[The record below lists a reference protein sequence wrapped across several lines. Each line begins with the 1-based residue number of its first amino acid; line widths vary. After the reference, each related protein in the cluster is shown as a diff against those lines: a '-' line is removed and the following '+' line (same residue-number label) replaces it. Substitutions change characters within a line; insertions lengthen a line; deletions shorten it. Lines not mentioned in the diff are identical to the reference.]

1 MKRIKLKKLKKKK
14 INTKLS
20 IILFIIVIGLVLSYM
35 LINYI
40 SKKINPFYMSY
51 AETEVNKILTEIIN
65 NSVTEEVEKEM
76 AKLREEFIADNP
88 DFDENNEEWKEKLE
102 QYINED
108 KMYYTYEEFNDYDY
122 IEYET
127 FVDTFETPQ
136 GEKVVSFGYYG

>member
-1 MKRIKLKKLKKKK
+1 MKTIRQGCFET
-14 INTKLS
+14 NSSSTHS
-20 IILFIIVIGLVLSYM
+20 ITMCMVSDYEKWKNGEMYWHRWNDELV
-35 LINYI
+35 
-40 SKKINPFYMSY
+40 SK
-51 AETEVNKILTEIIN
+51 
-65 NSVTEEVEKEM
+65 EEVEKEM

-136 GEKVVSFGYYG
+136 GEKVVSFGYYGSDY

>member
-1 MKRIKLKKLKKKK
+1 MRTVRRGTFET
-14 INTKLS
+14 NSSSTHS
-20 IILFIIVIGLVLSYM
+20 ITMCMESDYEKWKNGEMYWHRWNDELV
-35 LINYI
+35 
-40 SKKINPFYMSY
+40 SK
-51 AETEVNKILTEIIN
+51 
-65 NSVTEEVEKEM
+65 EEVEKEM
-76 AKLREEFIADNP
+76 AKLREEFIAYNP

-136 GEKVVSFGYYG
+136 GEKVVSFGYYGSDY

>member
-1 MKRIKLKKLKKKK
+1 MKTVRLGTFET
-14 INTKLS
+14 NSSSTHS
-20 IILFIIVIGLVLSYM
+20 ITMCMESDYEKWKNGEMYWNRWNDELV
-35 LINYI
+35 
-40 SKKINPFYMSY
+40 SK
-51 AETEVNKILTEIIN
+51 
-65 NSVTEEVEKEM
+65 EEVEKEM

-136 GEKVVSFGYYG
+136 GEKVVSFGYYGSDY

>member
-1 MKRIKLKKLKKKK
+1 MKTIRQGCFET
-14 INTKLS
+14 NSSSTHS
-20 IILFIIVIGLVLSYM
+20 ITMCMESDYEKWKNGEMYWHRWNDELV
-35 LINYI
+35 
-40 SKKINPFYMSY
+40 SK
-51 AETEVNKILTEIIN
+51 
-65 NSVTEEVEKEM
+65 EEVEKEM

-127 FVDTFETPQ
+127 FVDKYNTPN
-136 GEKVVSFGYYG
+136 GDTVVAFGYYGQDM

>member
-1 MKRIKLKKLKKKK
+1 MKK
-14 INTKLS
+14 IRNKTFETNSSSTHS
-20 IILFIIVIGLVLSYM
+20 ITMCMESEFLKWKNGEMYWNRWNDELVP
-35 LINYI
+35 
-40 SKKINPFYMSY
+40 K
-51 AETEVNKILTEIIN
+51 
-65 NSVTEEVEKEM
+65 EEVEKEM

-136 GEKVVSFGYYG
+136 GEKVVSFGYYGSDY

>member
-1 MKRIKLKKLKKKK
+1 
-14 INTKLS
+14 
-20 IILFIIVIGLVLSYM
+20 
-35 LINYI
+35 
-40 SKKINPFYMSY
+40 
-51 AETEVNKILTEIIN
+51 
-65 NSVTEEVEKEM
+65 M

-136 GEKVVSFGYYG
+136 GEKVVSFGYYGSNY

>member
-1 MKRIKLKKLKKKK
+1 MKAIRQGCFET
-14 INTKLS
+14 NSSSTHS
-20 IILFIIVIGLVLSYM
+20 ITMCMESDYEKWKNGEMYWHRWNDELV
-35 LINYI
+35 
-40 SKKINPFYMSY
+40 SK
-51 AETEVNKILTEIIN
+51 
-65 NSVTEEVEKEM
+65 EEVEKEM

-136 GEKVVSFGYYG
+136 GEKVVSFGYYGSDY

>member
-1 MKRIKLKKLKKKK
+1 MRTIRRGTFET
-14 INTKLS
+14 NSSSTHS
-20 IILFIIVIGLVLSYM
+20 ITMCMESDYEKWKNGEMYWHRWNDELV
-35 LINYI
+35 
-40 SKKINPFYMSY
+40 SK
-51 AETEVNKILTEIIN
+51 
-65 NSVTEEVEKEM
+65 EEAEKEM

-88 DFDENNEEWKEKLE
+88 DFDENNEEWKEELE

>member
-1 MKRIKLKKLKKKK
+1 MKTVRLGTFET
-14 INTKLS
+14 NSSSTHS
-20 IILFIIVIGLVLSYM
+20 ITMCMESDYEKWKNGEMYWHRWNDELV
-35 LINYI
+35 
-40 SKKINPFYMSY
+40 SK
-51 AETEVNKILTEIIN
+51 
-65 NSVTEEVEKEM
+65 EEVEKEM

-136 GEKVVSFGYYG
+136 GEKVVSFGYYGSDY